1 MPDAF
6 FASTKSRKRKRPTSS
21 RDAGPSTSSKTK
33 TKRPTT
39 GGHKK
44 APTSQPTRKRTA
56 DEELSDE
63 THDDGGDGE
72 GIDDMDLRAPDVDP
86 DAYESAEE
94 DEDESPAQK
103 RLRLAKLYLDSVK
116 QGLSLGAYL
125 LFLLRAVLVLIGIWD
140 TAEGEFDAAEIDREL
155 ISARLK
161 QDVMEHSGKVHLF
174 VADKVRSPHLLSTY
188 SQGSLSLSSPTNI
201 STTSSTLRQYVQNVP
216 TDSP

>member
-6 FASTKSRKRKRPTSS
+6 FASNKSRKRKRPTSS

-63 THDDGGDGE
+63 THDDGDDRE
-72 GIDDMDLRAPDVDP
+72 GIDDMDLRAPDVDQ
-86 DAYESAEE
+86 DAYESA

-103 RLRLAKLYLDSVK
+103 RLWLAKLYLDSVK
-116 QGLSLGAYL
+116 QGLSLGVHAL
-125 LFLLRAVLVLIGIWD
+125 LLRRSVLVLIEIWD
-140 TAEGEFDAAEIDREL
+140 T
-155 ISARLK
+155 
-161 QDVMEHSGKVHLF
+161 V
-174 VADKVRSPHLLSTY
+174 
-188 SQGSLSLSSPTNI
+188 
-201 STTSSTLRQYVQNVP
+201 
-216 TDSP
+216 

>member
-6 FASTKSRKRKRPTSS
+6 FASNKSRKRKRPTSN

-33 TKRPTT
+33 TKRPTA
-39 GGHKK
+39 GGRKK
-44 APTSQPTRKRTA
+44 PSTSQTTRKRTA

-63 THDDGGDGE
+63 THDDGDDGE

-174 VADKVRSPHLLSTY
+174 IADKVRSLC
-188 SQGSLSLSSPTNI
+188 SLCSHTVGLFSLAHT
-201 STTSSTLRQYVQNVP
+201 STTSSTPRQYVQNVP